1 VAVGIMI
8 VHPIKYGEDTETENQ
23 YTLINIENIKVGN
36 IIEKPNGNNL
46 VSWCNG

>member
-1 VAVGIMI
+1 MVVGII
-8 VHPIKYGEDTETENQ
+8 TVVLVKFGGDTETENQ
-23 YTLINIENIKVGN
+23 YILINIENIKVGN